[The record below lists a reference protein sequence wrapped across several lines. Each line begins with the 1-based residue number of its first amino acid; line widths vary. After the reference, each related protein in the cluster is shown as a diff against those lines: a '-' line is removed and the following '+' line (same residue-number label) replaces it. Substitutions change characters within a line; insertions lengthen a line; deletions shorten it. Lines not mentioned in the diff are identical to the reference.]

1 MKPSKAP
8 IPIII
13 LSLFLV
19 SLISLYLGYLLKPLP
34 VEIFRLSFDPLNV
47 ETNAN
52 INQDQETITFQELNE
67 TLIISN
73 LKQGLFQMSLTFSG
87 GTIMDEVDL
96 GLPSLVMLI
105 NQKPICINI
114 TALIQTYQH
123 GWVQL
128 TPGNLTIQFQNFVK
142 IEEQM
147 YSLILSDITIL
158 QH

>member
-52 INQDQETITFQELNE
+52 INQDEETITFQELNE

-73 LKQGLFQMSLTFSG
+73 LNQGLFQMSLTFSG

-105 NQKPICINI
+105 NQKPISINI

>member
-8 IPIII
+8 IQIII

-19 SLISLYLGYLLKPLP
+19 SLIGLYLGYLLKPLP

-52 INQDQETITFQELNE
+52 INLDEETITFQELNE

-73 LKQGLFQMSLTFSG
+73 LNHGLFQMSLTFSG
-87 GTIMDEVDL
+87 GTIVDDL
-96 GLPSLVMLI
+96 DVGLPSLVMLI
-105 NQKPICINI
+105 NQKPISINI

-128 TPGNLTIQFQNFVK
+128 TSGNLTIQFQNFVK

>member
-34 VEIFRLSFDPLNV
+34 VEIFRLSFDPVNV

-52 INQDQETITFQELNE
+52 INQDEETITFQELNE

-73 LKQGLFQMSLTFSG
+73 LNQGLFQMSLTFSG

-105 NQKPICINI
+105 NQKPISINI

-147 YSLILSDITIL
+147 YSLILSDITIW

>member
-52 INQDQETITFQELNE
+52 INQDEETITFQELNE

-73 LKQGLFQMSLTFSG
+73 LNQGLFQMSLTFSG

-105 NQKPICINI
+105 NQKPISINI

-147 YSLILSDITIL
+147 YSLILSDITIW